1 MSTKTRYFAVMF
13 LFVTLITL
21 YPSKTAVSYGQASF
35 YSDSPLI
42 AETTECISSLMTS
55 TIVGASE
62 NCTEMINKVDPV
74 SNTSPNV
81 ITPENDTSDVITPE
95 NDTSGSISDATSL
108 SKNNPFYT
116 EFQNPNDDTS
126 SFPVSSSDTVVED
139 GLANTDSSSSPPP
152 DNPPTPTSSD
162 TVVEDGLANTDSSS
176 SPPPD
181 NPPTSTFTQQQ
192 NPNLANVT
200 PPSPIESIDS
210 KNNSDQSANE
220 INELRTL
227 VDENNE
233 DGEKISECFHRASVP
248 DAYLADLEII
258 ECAEDHESFSDD
270 NNVNLDVSDE
280 VNSDNNNDKSD
291 NTRIKEISEC
301 FHRAFISD
309 AYLADLE
316 IIECAEDHE
325 SFSDDNNVNLDV
337 SDEVNLNENGSD
349 DGNSDENGSDDGNS
363 DENDE

>member
-152 DNPPTPTSSD
+152 DNPPT
-162 TVVEDGLANTDSSS
+162 
-176 SPPPD
+176 
-181 NPPTSTFTQQQ
+181 STFTQQQ

-280 VNSDNNNDKSD
+280 VN
-291 NTRIKEISEC
+291 
-301 FHRAFISD
+301 
-309 AYLADLE
+309 
-316 IIECAEDHE
+316 
-325 SFSDDNNVNLDV
+325 
-337 SDEVNLNENGSD
+337 LNENGSD